1 MRRSPNRLLAIRR
14 PALLGDVSDDV
25 DSSFTALV
33 VNGPIVSLRGDHSK
47 LESPI
52 AKGGVW

>member
-1 MRRSPNRLLAIRR
+1 MRRSPNRLLEIRR
-14 PALLGDVSDDV
+14 PAPLGDVSDDV

-33 VNGPIVSLRGDHSK
+33 VNGPILSLRGDHSK